1 MIEEQLGNATE
12 AGKTAID
19 TTEENT
25 GQMSI
30 DAVLP
35 ENTKVSEP
43 ILDDNPNRFVLFP
56 IEHDDIWNFYKK
68 SEASFGRQ
76 KKSTSRRTSWTG
88 TRSSTTT
95 SVTSSSTS
103 WPSSPLPMALSTK
116 PR

>member
-56 IEHDDIWNFYKK
+56 D
-68 SEASFGRQ
+68 R
-76 KKSTSRRTSWTG
+76 TRRHLELLQEV
-88 TRSSTTT
+88 RSQ
-95 SVTSSSTS
+95 
-103 WPSSPLPMALSTK
+103 LLD
-116 PR
+116 RRRN